1 MARKS
6 KTKVHSKP
14 AAGKGKVSS
23 AKAAAP
29 KAKVDSAVHEK
40 DPLKLES
47 FMGET
52 NGGGSPE
59 NVPGF
64 NLFRAV
70 TAGFGTKRVAG
81 ATIVASQPD
90 GGFFSEGGQIQVGIG
105 LPAAKPENVIGAD
118 NRTRVADTAMTPW
131 RCICH
136 LEVEYERGPVGFGTG
151 FFVGPQTIAT
161 AAHVLV
167 DRRSNGWKNPRKALR
182 VRVLPGRNGTLAP
195 YGYVVSDRFKI
206 PDVWQEKDP
215 DQAQAAVSD
224 FAAIDLANSETE
236 IAEQPLGARLGY
248 FGMKAYTAEEEEK
261 VKLLFVN
268 NAGYPMEADKPYG
281 TLWYNA
287 GRISKWTP
295 EFVEY
300 MVDTEAGQSGSP
312 IYLFDEKTQE
322 RYVVAI
328 HTTGDFVN
336 RGLRITPQIFD
347 AIRKWAKR

>member
-1 MARKS
+1 MASKTRAKASAKRSARKG
-6 KTKVHSKP
+6 KAP
-14 AAGKGKVSS
+14 APPVAE
-23 AKAAAP
+23 
-29 KAKVDSAVHEK
+29 KAKVDTAVAEK

-59 NVPGF
+59 SVPGF
-64 NLFRAV
+64 NMFRAV
-70 TAGFGTKRVAG
+70 TAGFGTKRVSG

-90 GGFFSEGGQIQVGIG
+90 GGFFSEGGQVQVGLG
-105 LPAAKPENVIGAD
+105 FPAAKPENVIGAD
-118 NRTRVADTAMTPW
+118 NRTRVADTALTPW

-136 LEVEYERGPVGFGTG
+136 LEVEYERGPVGCGTG
-151 FFVGPQTIAT
+151 FFVGPQTIVT

-167 DRRSNGWKNPRKALR
+167 DRRSNGWKNPRMAVR

-195 YGYVVSDRFKI
+195 YGYVVSGKFQI
-206 PDVWQEKDP
+206 PDVWTEKTAN
-215 DQAQAAVSD
+215 QMQAATLD
-224 FAAIDLANSETE
+224 YAAIDLTDSECDVS
-236 IAEQPLGARLGY
+236 EQPLGERLGF
-248 FGMKAYTAEEEEK
+248 FGLKAYTAAEEAG

-287 GRISKWTP
+287 GRISKWSP

-312 IYLFDEKTQE
+312 IYLFDEKTKE